1 MNDEV
6 VIVVDPGSSSVKAG
20 YSGDD
25 VPICV
30 FPSCFSKSKT
40 RLESIEH
47 EDTNTHHH
55 SDYSHPIHRG
65 VVNDWDNIEKL
76 WYQIFDE
83 LGVKD
88 TETMSI
94 MLAEVLKLIS
104 KSSSLNEDVVKI
116 DH

>member
-30 FPSCFSKSKT
+30 FPSCFSKSRT
-40 RLESIEH
+40 RLESIEF
-47 EDTNTHHH
+47 EESNGSH
-55 SDYSHPIHRG
+55 SDYSHPIFRG

-94 MLAEVLKLIS
+94 MLAEVS
-104 KSSSLNEDVVKI
+104 KSKLEKSVFCYP
-116 DH
+116 

>member
-25 VPICV
+25 VPVSV
-30 FPSCFSKSKT
+30 FPSCSSKIKS
-40 RLESIEH
+40 RLESIEFDDSFGGQ
-47 EDTNTHHH
+47 ED
-55 SDYSHPIHRG
+55 YFHPIHRG
-65 VVNDWDNIEKL
+65 VVTDWDSIEKL
-76 WYQIFDE
+76 WYKIFEE

-94 MLAEVLKLIS
+94 MLAEVS
-104 KSSSLNEDVVKI
+104 PRFQYE
-116 DH
+116 